1 MDRSL
6 YVAMTGAAQV
16 MRAQAEVSHNLANVS
31 TVGFRAQLGTFD
43 SLPVRGEGLATR
55 VNVVDRP
62 LGADFS
68 TGPQMSSGR
77 DLDVAIQG
85 EGWIAVQARDGG
97 EGYTRAGDLSISA
110 EGQLLTGSGLPV
122 LGDSGPITI
131 PPYSKLDIGNDGTI
145 SVVPQGQGPET
156 VSAVGRIKLVN
167 PDKTLLV
174 RGGDGLMRLAN
185 GSETPADAAVHLV
198 SGVIEGSNVNPT
210 EALTRMISLSR
221 QFEMQVRAIKAADEN
236 AQAAT
241 RLLSR

>member
-16 MRAQAEVSHNLANVS
+16 MRAQSEASHNLANVS
-31 TVGFRAQLGTFD
+31 TVGFRAQLGMFD
-43 SLPVRGEGLATR
+43 SLPVQGAGLATR
-55 VNVVDRP
+55 VNVVERP
-62 LGADFS
+62 LGVDFS
-68 TGPQMSSGR
+68 NGPQITSGR

-85 EGWIAVQARDGG
+85 VGWIAVQARDGS

-110 EGQLLTGSGLPV
+110 DGQLLTGNGLPV
-122 LGDSGPITI
+122 MGDAGPISI

-156 VSAVGRIKLVN
+156 VSSVGRIKLVN
-167 PDKTLLV
+167 PDQTQLV
-174 RGGDGLMRLAN
+174 RAGDGLMRLAD
-185 GSETPADAAVHLV
+185 GSDAPADAAVHLV

>member
-16 MRAQAEVSHNLANVS
+16 MRAQTEASHNLANVS
-31 TVGFRAQLGTFD
+31 TVGFRAQLGSFD
-43 SLPVRGEGLATR
+43 SLPVRGAGLTTR
-55 VNVVDRP
+55 VNVVERP

-68 TGPQMSSGR
+68 IGPQISSGR

-110 EGQLLTGSGLPV
+110 DGQLLTGNGLPV
-122 LGDSGPITI
+122 MGDAGPITI

-167 PDKTLLV
+167 PDRTQLV
-174 RGGDGLMRLAN
+174 RGGDGLMRLAD
-185 GSETPADAAVHLV
+185 GAVAPGDAAVHLV

-221 QFEMQVRAIKAADEN
+221 QFEMQVRAIQAADEN

-241 RLLSR
+241 RLLAR